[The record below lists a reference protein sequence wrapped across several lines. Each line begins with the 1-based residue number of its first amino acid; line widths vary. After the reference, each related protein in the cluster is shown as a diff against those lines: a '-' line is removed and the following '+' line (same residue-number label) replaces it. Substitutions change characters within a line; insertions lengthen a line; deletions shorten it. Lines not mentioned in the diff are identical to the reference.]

1 MNNFQ
6 HLFKFS
12 HSLLKNVGLS
22 CPLCA
27 FRSAA
32 ELYPVPPRPET
43 CGRTEEMIGRWLQ
56 ARGCRDKVVLAT
68 KVMGGS
74 KVSW

>member
-1 MNNFQ
+1 MQ
-6 HLFKFS
+6 LPSPPHLL
-12 HSLLKNVGLS
+12 H
-22 CPLCA
+22 CPP
-27 FRSAA
+27 AA
-32 ELYPVPPRPET
+32 ELYPVPPGPET

-74 KVSW
+74 KVGGCRKKRLFAC